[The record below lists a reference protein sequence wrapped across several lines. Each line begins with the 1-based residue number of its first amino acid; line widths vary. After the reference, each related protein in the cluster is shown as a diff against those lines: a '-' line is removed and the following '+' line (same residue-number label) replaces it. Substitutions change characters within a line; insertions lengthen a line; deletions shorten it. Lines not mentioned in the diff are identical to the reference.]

1 MQNQVIME
9 TKKLNLLLIS
19 CSGASNT
26 GCYADRAVRELAES
40 GQAEMVCLPKVAI
53 GDQKLIEKLK
63 TTDKQII
70 VVDGCPLNCAQKIM
84 QAHGL
89 SNFIHINVTQFG
101 ITKGKTPFT
110 QEKLQQVMDYIKSLD
125 RQKIENL

>member
-1 MQNQVIME
+1 MDF
-9 TKKLNLLLIS
+9 KKLNLLLIS

-53 GDQKLIEKLK
+53 GDQKLIEKLQ
-63 TTDKQII
+63 TSDKQIV

-84 QAHGL
+84 NDHGL
-89 SNFIHINVTQFG
+89 KDFIHINVTQFG
-101 ITKGKTPFT
+101 IKKGETPLT
-110 QEKLQQVMDYIKSLD
+110 PEKLQQVIDFIKS
-125 RQKIENL
+125 IHSATHIS